1 MTAEKQTAAEIVA
14 DQIISMIHDPS
25 GVPSWRKP
33 WTPPPGPR
41 APINALTEKPYRGGN
56 AIVMA
61 LGRFE
66 GQPSLFATFNQWKA
80 IGERE
85 SLNLFV
91 KKGEKS
97 TPILIPIFKK
107 DEDRLDE
114 NSEPLAGGEPRKKLV
129 GTKLAFGFH
138 IFQTQ
143 EGEAFFERQY
153 GSTPPPKWDIDTIWP
168 PLKSRIEEVVNLKI
182 IASNQACYDP
192 NTHEIFMPKP
202 GQFESPGEFYATVL
216 HELTHATEK
225 MDEAFQKSIRDNKL
239 TGKDENAYC
248 ELRAELG
255 SLLLA
260 QTMGLPME
268 TTNSA
273 SYIEGWGLRH
283 FAENHKKM
291 ILQAAN
297 HAQNAVDIICTPEF
311 MLALQEARNNSI
323 TQDNYIPYAVMNTA
337 TERLEI
343 YDPKDAHLIQDYTGV
358 AQTHHQGV
366 VGFAWVSVK
375 PDQEGQYH
383 ALQSD
388 TAEKAILEAQALQ
401 KTPDLSITPADLEA
415 GKRYTFTADP
425 GHGWLVVPIRDIV
438 DLGIAQDIT
447 PFSYLSPRGSKAYLE
462 EDVDAPRFV
471 AAYAKHYGL
480 DENDLWKKI
489 AVTHNID
496 RQATYRSYAPFE
508 LAAVNMDRQ
517 IDKEP
522 SFIRDQT
529 FDAKTLPSNLSFS
542 TGMTKP

>member
-1 MTAEKQTAAEIVA
+1 MAAEKQTAAEIVA

-114 NSEPLAGGEPRKKLV
+114 NNEPLAGGEPQKRLV

-153 GSTPPPKWDIDTIWP
+153 GNLPPPQWDTDTIWP
-168 PLKSRIEEVVNLKI
+168 TLKSRVEDIAKLTIV
-182 IASNQACYDP
+182 ASNQACYDP

-202 GQFESPGEFYATVL
+202 GQFESAGQLYATVL

-268 TTNSA
+268 TTSTA

-283 FAENHKKM
+283 FADNHKKM

-297 HAQNAVDIICTPEF
+297 YAQNAVDIVCTPEF
-311 MLALQEARNNSI
+311 MLALQERRNETIQPAVN
-323 TQDNYIPYAVMNTA
+323 QDFALHLQDAAV
-337 TERLEI
+337 
-343 YDPKDAHLIQDYTGV
+343 
-358 AQTHHQGV
+358 
-366 VGFAWVSVK
+366 
-375 PDQEGQYH
+375 
-383 ALQSD
+383 
-388 TAEKAILEAQALQ
+388 
-401 KTPDLSITPADLEA
+401 DLSITPADLKA

-425 GHGWLVVPIRDIV
+425 GHGWLVVPTRDIAL
-438 DLGIAQDIT
+438 LGIAQDIT
-447 PFSYLSPRGSKAYLE
+447 PYSYLSPRGGKAYLE

-471 AAYAKHYGL
+471 AAYAKRYGL
-480 DENDLWKKI
+480 DENALWRKI
-489 AVTHNID
+489 AITHDID
-496 RQATYRSYAPFE
+496 RQATCRSYAPFD
-508 LAAVNMDRQ
+508 LAALNMEHPLGREQ
-517 IDKEP
+517 
-522 SFIRDQT
+522 SFISRQT
-529 FDAKTLPSNLSFS
+529 FSAPPDIPPSNLSFS
-542 TGMTKP
+542 TRMTKP